1 MTSNLLRI
9 FGILVLIV
17 LIFLVIN
24 KFSTANQPAKKAAEA
39 FMTAFANHNLVTVK
53 SLLDPRVSTLTYAGD
68 RITGIDFQEQHVFTG
83 AFSQTPAVKYSYNE
97 IISRQIPRNASAK
110 VTQDNDK
117 QIELAT
123 VPLEMNVEGKPA
135 SGGNIYLKKVEGS
148 WKVFYIAQPPK
159 ETER

>member
-39 FMTAFANHNLVTVK
+39 FMTAFANHDLATVK
-53 SLLDPRVSTLTYAGD
+53 SMLVPKVAGVTYAGD
-68 RITGIDFQEQHVFTG
+68 RITGIEFQEQHVFTG
-83 AFSQTPAVKYSYNE
+83 AFSKSPAVKYSYLE
-97 IISRQIPRNASAK
+97 ITSRQIPRDASA
-110 VTQDNDK
+110 VVIQSSDK
-117 QIELAT
+117 RPELAT
-123 VPLEMNVEGKPA
+123 VPLEMYAENKPVP
-135 SGGNIYLKKVEGS
+135 GGSMYLEKVEGS